1 MYSNSKSKGK
11 AKLEQPKAKASGG
24 GGQSKANAAMG
35 EMMNRKVAHTT
46 QMREKVPRK
55 AKRA

>member
-1 MYSNSKSKGK
+1 MYSHSKSKGK
-11 AKLEQPKAKASGG
+11 AKSEQPKGKASG

-46 QMREKVPRK
+46 QMRGKVPRK